1 MDHDNLL
8 SPEMV
13 ENDLNYDFVRK
24 LSNADSSNLNF
35 DNPFYEINFDSRY
48 FEELEFCKK
57 YRNNDNLSLITW
69 NIQSLNSKFEG
80 LLEFISNLNNFN
92 INLDVLCF
100 QEIFEISNPDFFHL
114 DNYDFY
120 FKTRRGG
127 KKGGGVGI
135 YSKKSLKGKL
145 IEDLCIFEENL
156 FESITVEIE
165 INTNKKALITNIYRP
180 PTNINSNLTPEQQLE
195 KFIDIY
201 GNLQAKLSLLNKNSY
216 ILADFNIDILKFQ
229 DHNKTND
236 FLECNFANGYLPM
249 ISKPTRFGHTNASCI
264 DNIFINNISNSYTS
278 GVILNPIS
286 DHYPCFIFSESCKP
300 KNNPK
305 YVTFREFNQE
315 KFDQFSEILNSQS
328 WEDVISI
335 NNTQTSFD
343 NFMNFYTETFNSVFP
358 LKKVRFNKKIHK
370 KEPFM
375 TNGLLKS
382 RFKKLKLA
390 AKYSKSKTVLN
401 TTRYK
406 QYRDIYNSLIKLSKK
421 MYFKDII
428 LENKSDLKKQW
439 QILREALRKTNDKSS
454 TINEIKYE
462 GLTFS
467 NHKDIAAQ
475 FNKHF
480 TTIANKIE
488 ENINPS
494 FSDPCEFLNE
504 SNSLFNLGQIYPK
517 DVIDVVKA
525 MDPKNSTD
533 MFGISNSIL
542 KKIINFIAVPLCH
555 IINRSFLTGVIPVQ
569 LKIAKVLPICKL
581 KPSDAGDK
589 SLPTNYRP
597 ISLLPIFS
605 KILEKIVANKL
616 NDFLLEN
623 EILFKHQYGF
633 QAKKSTLHPIMHLL
647 NELALAKNNNKV
659 SIGVFCDISKGF
671 DTISHD
677 ILLKKLEKIGV
688 RNKELDWFKNYLNQ
702 RRQFVVIGDET
713 SEYLEITKGVPQG
726 SILGPILFL
735 IYINDLPRAT
745 DLFTMLFADD
755 TSFVVSGNNLNDII
769 TKLNNELKKIN
780 NWFRANKLC
789 LNAEKT
795 KIMIF
800 NKREDTIDWEDIN
813 VFIDSNND
821 NENNPE
827 LINKIGVVNGRSKVP
842 AIKFLGVF
850 IDSNLSFKYHIDFIR
865 KKVSSSLYMINR
877 AKNIL
882 CKKSLTTLYHSFI
895 HSHLL
900 YCLPI
905 WSSCPKSY
913 LEPLIKLQKKA
924 IRIITGTKY
933 NSHTADKFTK
943 LNIMPLPQLA
953 DYSKLLFMYDYIN
966 DKLPLSF
973 QETWKRKNEVYNN
986 IRNNRRMDGDHF
998 YIPIIR
1004 FKSIEKLPYFC
1015 FPDLWNKN
1023 CFNDLLNSYQP
1034 RKMFIKNLTAYLM
1047 IQVETVCTKAVCNE
1061 CFPDNHI

>member
-1 MDHDNLL
+1 
-8 SPEMV
+8 
-13 ENDLNYDFVRK
+13 
-24 LSNADSSNLNF
+24 
-35 DNPFYEINFDSRY
+35 
-48 FEELEFCKK
+48 
-57 YRNNDNLSLITW
+57 
-69 NIQSLNSKFEG
+69 
-80 LLEFISNLNNFN
+80 
-92 INLDVLCF
+92 
-100 QEIFEISNPDFFHL
+100 
-114 DNYDFY
+114 
-120 FKTRRGG
+120 
-127 KKGGGVGI
+127 
-135 YSKKSLKGKL
+135 
-145 IEDLCIFEENL
+145 
-156 FESITVEIE
+156 
-165 INTNKKALITNIYRP
+165 
-180 PTNINSNLTPEQQLE
+180 
-195 KFIDIY
+195 
-201 GNLQAKLSLLNKNSY
+201 
-216 ILADFNIDILKFQ
+216 
-229 DHNKTND
+229 
-236 FLECNFANGYLPM
+236 
-249 ISKPTRFGHTNASCI
+249 
-264 DNIFINNISNSYTS
+264 
-278 GVILNPIS
+278 
-286 DHYPCFIFSESCKP
+286 
-300 KNNPK
+300 
-305 YVTFREFNQE
+305 
-315 KFDQFSEILNSQS
+315 
-328 WEDVISI
+328 
-335 NNTQTSFD
+335 
-343 NFMNFYTETFNSVFP
+343 
-358 LKKVRFNKKIHK
+358 
-370 KEPFM
+370 
-375 TNGLLKS
+375 
-382 RFKKLKLA
+382 
-390 AKYSKSKTVLN
+390 
-401 TTRYK
+401 
-406 QYRDIYNSLIKLSKK
+406 
-421 MYFKDII
+421 
-428 LENKSDLKKQW
+428 
-439 QILREALRKTNDKSS
+439 
-454 TINEIKYE
+454 
-462 GLTFS
+462 
-467 NHKDIAAQ
+467 
-475 FNKHF
+475 
-480 TTIANKIE
+480 
-488 ENINPS
+488 
-494 FSDPCEFLNE
+494 
-504 SNSLFNLGQIYPK
+504 
-517 DVIDVVKA
+517 
-525 MDPKNSTD
+525 
-533 MFGISNSIL
+533 
-542 KKIINFIAVPLCH
+542 
-555 IINRSFLTGVIPVQ
+555 
-569 LKIAKVLPICKL
+569 
-581 KPSDAGDK
+581 
-589 SLPTNYRP
+589 
-597 ISLLPIFS
+597 
-605 KILEKIVANKL
+605 
-616 NDFLLEN
+616 
-623 EILFKHQYGF
+623 
-633 QAKKSTLHPIMHLL
+633 
-647 NELALAKNNNKV
+647 
-659 SIGVFCDISKGF
+659 
-671 DTISHD
+671 
-677 ILLKKLEKIGV
+677 
-688 RNKELDWFKNYLNQ
+688 
-702 RRQFVVIGDET
+702 
-713 SEYLEITKGVPQG
+713 LEITKGVPQG